1 MKITFIS
8 REGYNLAGGRVRCY
22 SFAAQLKKLGWRTE
36 VLSFSDVLGAK
47 DGEKEC
53 RMGLSEKIAY
63 NWRAFKRLRK
73 DKEATFFIQRFN
85 YHSFAPYLAHMFNKN
100 KIILDLDDWEIRENP
115 QYLLGF
121 WPSSKAHFFTKQL
134 AKSSV
139 ICIAASRFLQDFLSQ
154 FNKKVYLIPTG
165 VDTELFRPSLGKLN
179 KNKITFTWI
188 GTFHKKEYI
197 HNLKFAIDCFMNL
210 RRKYNHI
217 YFEIAGD
224 GIYKD
229 KLQEIINQS
238 NDQHILLKEWIH
250 PEDMP
255 KYLDSIDIG
264 LLPIVEN
271 NKFNKAKSPTKL
283 FEYMAM
289 AKPTVS
295 CDIGE
300 SRYIIKD
307 GENGFLAKNKIEFIA
322 KMEMLIK
329 DSNLSKQMGEKAR
342 ETVQNQ
348 YSLKVLGS
356 ELYRILKTL

>member
-1 MKITFIS
+1 
-8 REGYNLAGGRVRCY
+8 
-22 SFAAQLKKLGWRTE
+22 
-36 VLSFSDVLGAK
+36 
-47 DGEKEC
+47 
-53 RMGLSEKIAY
+53 
-63 NWRAFKRLRK
+63 
-73 DKEATFFIQRFN
+73 
-85 YHSFAPYLAHMFNKN
+85 
-100 KIILDLDDWEIRENP
+100 
-115 QYLLGF
+115 
-121 WPSSKAHFFTKQL
+121 L

-238 NDQHILLKEWIH
+238 NDQHILFKEWIH

-289 AKPTVS
+289 AKPTIS

-300 SRYIIKD
+300 PRYIIKD
-307 GENGFLAKNKIEFIA
+307 GENGFLAKSKEEFIA
-322 KMEMLIK
+322 KMELLVE
-329 DSNLSKQMGEKAR
+329 DSNLSKCMGEKAR
-342 ETVQNQ
+342 KTVENQ

-356 ELYRILKTL
+356 ELHRILRPFNA